1 MYKFPFICVQYNIH
15 VYKCTYVYICE
26 IYTVCICVHIHI
38 FDICLKVSFFKNVFV
53 RICIQLLYQKFRK
66 TVTYT

>member
-38 FDICLKVSFFKNVFV
+38 FDICLKVSFFKNVLSGFV
-53 RICIQLLYQKFRK
+53 FSCYIRNSEKQ
-66 TVTYT
+66 